1 VTRGAIARGD
11 VGGEGWWGFG
21 GKARTGEQ
29 GGQQVATHPL
39 SRFVTLGAPSAP
51 CPVLVMALPLECVC
65 AFFFA
70 CVSFPMMCHD
80 AHAALAGE
88 GGGAPPSTLP
98 SGEVDGLL

>member
-1 VTRGAIARGD
+1 
-11 VGGEGWWGFG
+11 VGVG

-88 GGGAPPSTLP
+88 GGEHPRPPCRAERWTDCSDDHALWTCWN
-98 SGEVDGLL
+98 